1 MRSSRARISNSPP
14 RRARSSSTTR
24 KSCSRMA
31 TAGRPRLPSSSPSRR
46 PTDDKHHLSPGESR
60 GRLFSC
66 PGIRTISPGFRR
78 DCGVGW
84 IAPMILQAIMFY
96 LFAVVAVASGVM
108 VVAARN
114 PVHSVLFLILA
125 FFNAAG
131 LFVLMGAEFLA
142 MILVI
147 VCVAGLKAAPLPAN
161 AGALTNTR
169 ALGELLYTRYIFAF
183 QAAGVILLVAMIGA
197 IVLTLRA
204 RVGVRH
210 QSIARQLARTRTES
224 VEVVKVP
231 IGGGVG
237 D

>member
-84 IAPMILQAIMFY
+84 ITPMILQAIMFY

-125 FFNAAG
+125 FF
-131 LFVLMGAEFLA
+131 
-142 MILVI
+142 
-147 VCVAGLKAAPLPAN
+147 K
-161 AGALTNTR
+161 
-169 ALGELLYTRYIFAF
+169 
-183 QAAGVILLVAMIGA
+183 AAGVILLVAMIGA

-210 QSIARQLARTRTES
+210 QSIARQLARTRAES